1 MNYKKFIQNI
11 NFGGLS
17 PMDEGIILL
26 CGQAENP
33 ITTLADFKITTLPEN
48 NSEMKEKLK
57 ELCKIPRMSTF
68 AVGSLINMLVSDL
81 PEKLLFVNVGVWQ
94 GFSFL
99 SGIIS
104 NPEKN
109 CIGVDNFSEFGGPK
123 DKFLERFEM
132 YKSDN
137 HLFYDMDYQEYFKS
151 QHSGEIGFYI
161 YDGNHEKEHQREGLK
176 YAEPFLAKD
185 SYILVDDINLDD
197 PINGTIEF
205 VQQSSHEYEI
215 IFEQNTAHNS
225 HPTFWNGIA
234 LLRKLT

>member
-1 MNYKKFIQNI
+1 MNYKKYIQNI
-11 NFGGLS
+11 TFGGLS

-26 CGQAENP
+26 CGQSVSP
-33 ITTLADFKITTLPEN
+33 VLTMADFNITTLPEN
-48 NSEMKEKLK
+48 NSKMKDSLK
-57 ELCKIPRMSTF
+57 ELCMIPRMCTF
-68 AVGSLINMLVSDL
+68 AIGSLINTIVSRL
-81 PEKLLFVNVGVWQ
+81 PIDQCYVNVGVWQ

-99 SGIIS
+99 SGIIT
-104 NPEKN
+104 NPDKI

-123 DKFLERFEM
+123 EEFLERFNN

-137 HLFYDMDYQEYFKS
+137 HKFYNIDYQEYFKNF
-151 QHSGEIGFYI
+151 HENEIGFYI

-176 YAEPFLAKD
+176 SAEPFLAKD
-185 SYILVDDINLDD
+185 ALILVDDINLDD

-205 VQQSSHEYEI
+205 IQQSPHKYEI

-234 LLRKLT
+234 LLKKLT